1 VGTAEGVNE
10 ILALGDAVNTAARL
24 ASVAGPGEIVLS
36 EETSIA
42 ASQDETGLEVR
53 RLELKGRK
61 EPVDVRVIE
70 VKS

>member
-42 ASQDETGLEVR
+42 ASQDATGLELR